1 LAGKYSDAEG
11 KERREREGTET
22 AAGIECPPL
31 TVQMI
36 PFGSITDMS
45 RMKVLDNWREIL
57 IKDIEDGKKLTRFGA

>member
-1 LAGKYSDAEG
+1 ML
-11 KERREREGTET
+11 KERSEESERAGTGTET

-57 IKDIEDGKKLTRFGA
+57 IKDIEDGKKLTPFGA